1 MTPAARVMT
10 SCGAVYGGFEDAMG
24 HQENE
29 SRERRAATVAALARE
44 YAAALVAGDEVA
56 AEIVIREAMEADLG
70 AAEIDDEI
78 IAPALW
84 LVGEL
89 WERGEISVADE
100 HLASEIS
107 LRVLALHREVTRV
120 ALNRRNHHVMLATPE
135 GELHT
140 IALRMVGELL
150 RAAGYPIV
158 MLGAN
163 VPGHALVACV
173 RRHRPD
179 ILCLSATVPG
189 MSGPMYR
196 AIDAVHQA
204 MPSTQFI
211 IGGRSLTAEIRS
223 RAGIVVCQRVSE
235 AVEAADASVKHAQV
249 N

>member
-1 MTPAARVMT
+1 
-10 SCGAVYGGFEDAMG
+10 MG

-29 SRERRAATVAALARE
+29 SRERRAARISALARA

-56 AEIVIREAMEADLG
+56 AEIVVREAMEAGLG

-107 LRVLALHREVTRV
+107 LRVVALHREVTRV
-120 ALNRRNHHVMLATPE
+120 ALSRRAQRVMLATPA

-140 IALRMVGELL
+140 IGLRMVGELL
-150 RAAGYPIV
+150 REAGYPIV

-163 VPGHALVACV
+163 VPGRALVASV

-179 ILCLSATVPG
+179 ILCLSATLPG
-189 MSGPMYR
+189 MSGLVYR
-196 AIDAVHQA
+196 AIDEVHQVV
-204 MPSTQFI
+204 PSTQFI
-211 IGGRSLTAEIRS
+211 IGGRSLDAEIRS
-223 RAGIVVCQRVSE
+223 RPGIVVCQRVSE
-235 AVEAADASVKHAQV
+235 AVEAADASVKRAQL

>member
-1 MTPAARVMT
+1 
-10 SCGAVYGGFEDAMG
+10 MG

-29 SRERRAATVAALARE
+29 SPDRRAARISALARA
-44 YAAALVAGDEVA
+44 YTAALVAGDEVA
-56 AEIVIREAMEADLG
+56 AEIVIREAMEADLD

-84 LVGEL
+84 LVGDL

-120 ALNRRNHHVMLATPE
+120 ALNRRAHSVMLAAPA

-150 RAAGYPIV
+150 RDAGYPIV
-158 MLGAN
+158 MLGAD
-163 VPGHALVACV
+163 VPGHALVSSV

-179 ILCLSATVPG
+179 ILCLSATLPG
-189 MSGPMYR
+189 MSGVMYR
-196 AIDAVHQA
+196 AIDEVHRA

-211 IGGRSLTAEIRS
+211 IGGRRLAAEIRS
-223 RAGIVVCQRVSE
+223 RPGIVVCQRVSE
-235 AVEAADASVKHAQV
+235 AIEAADASVKRAHM

>member
-1 MTPAARVMT
+1 
-10 SCGAVYGGFEDAMG
+10 MG

-29 SRERRAATVAALARE
+29 SRERRAARITALARA

-56 AEIVIREAMEADLG
+56 AEIVIREAMEAKLD

-84 LVGEL
+84 LVGAL
-89 WERGEISVADE
+89 WERGEITVADE

-120 ALNRRNHHVMLATPE
+120 ALNRRAHQIMLATPS

-140 IALRMVGELL
+140 IALRMVAELL

-163 VPGHALVACV
+163 VPGHALVASV
-173 RRHRPD
+173 RRHRPE
-179 ILCLSATVPG
+179 ILCLSATLPG
-189 MSGPMYR
+189 MNGPMYR
-196 AIDAVHQA
+196 AIDEVHQA

-211 IGGRSLTAEIRS
+211 IGGRGLAAELGS
-223 RAGIVVCQRVSE
+223 RPGIVVCQRVSE
-235 AVEAADASVKHAQV
+235 VVEAADATVKRAQV

>member
-1 MTPAARVMT
+1 MAHR
-10 SCGAVYGGFEDAMG
+10 
-24 HQENE
+24 ENE
-29 SRERRAATVAALARE
+29 SRERRVARVSGLARM

-56 AEIVIREAMEADLG
+56 AEIAIREAMEANLD

-120 ALNRRNHHVMLATPE
+120 AQDRRTHHVMLATPA

-150 RAAGYPIV
+150 RSAGYPIV

-163 VPGHALVACV
+163 VPADALVACV
-173 RRHRPD
+173 RRHRAD
-179 ILCLSATVPG
+179 VLCLSATMPG
-189 MSGPMYR
+189 MSGLMCR
-196 AIDAVHQA
+196 TIDQVQKAI
-204 MPSTQFI
+204 PSTQFV
-211 IGGRSLTAEIRS
+211 IGGRGLSAGPRSLP
-223 RAGIVVCQRVSE
+223 GVMVCQRVSE
-235 AVEAADASVKHAQV
+235 AVEAVDASIKHAQV

>member
-1 MTPAARVMT
+1 
-10 SCGAVYGGFEDAMG
+10 MG
-24 HQENE
+24 DRENE
-29 SRERRAATVAALARE
+29 SRELRAARITALARM

-56 AEIVIREAMEADLG
+56 AEIAIREAMEANLR

-100 HLASEIS
+100 HVASEIS
-107 LRVLALHREVTRV
+107 LRVLALHREVARV
-120 ALNRRNHHVMLATPE
+120 TQDRRTHQVMLATPA

-163 VPGHALVACV
+163 VPAHALVACA

-179 ILCLSATVPG
+179 VLCLSATTPG
-189 MSGPMYR
+189 TSGPMCR
-196 AIDAVHQA
+196 AIDQVHQA
-204 MPSTQFI
+204 IPSAQFV
-211 IGGRSLTAEIRS
+211 IGGRGLSAGTYS
-223 RAGIVVCQRVSE
+223 RPGVVVCQRVSE
-235 AVEAADASVKHAQV
+235 AVEAVDASVKHARV

>member
-1 MTPAARVMT
+1 
-10 SCGAVYGGFEDAMG
+10 MG

-29 SRERRAATVAALARE
+29 SRERREARITALARAF
-44 YAAALVAGDEVA
+44 AAALVAGDEIA
-56 AEIVIREAMEADLG
+56 AEIVIREALEANLYAG
-70 AAEIDDEI
+70 EIDDEI

-84 LVGEL
+84 LVGAL
-89 WERGEISVADE
+89 WERGQITVADE

-120 ALNRRNHHVMLATPE
+120 ARSRRAHQIMLATPS
-135 GELHT
+135 GEMHT

-163 VPGHALVACV
+163 VPGQALVASV

-179 ILCLSATVPG
+179 ILCLSATLPG
-189 MSGPMYR
+189 MNGPMYR
-196 AIDAVHQA
+196 AIDEVHQA

-211 IGGRSLTAEIRS
+211 IGGRGLAAEIGS
-223 RAGIVVCQRVSE
+223 RPGIFVCQRVSE
-235 AVEAADASVKHAQV
+235 VVETADASIKRAQV

>member
-1 MTPAARVMT
+1 MNHEET
-10 SCGAVYGGFEDAMG
+10 
-24 HQENE
+24 E
-29 SRERRAATVAALARE
+29 SREPRSLRIRALARMYGAALA
-44 YAAALVAGDEVA
+44 AGDEVA
-56 AEIVIREAMEADLG
+56 AEIVIREAIDVGLS
-70 AAEIDDEI
+70 AAEIHDEI

-84 LVGEL
+84 RVGDL
-89 WERGEISVADE
+89 WERGEMSVADE

-120 ALNRRNHHVMLATPE
+120 SQDRRAHPVMLATPA

-163 VPGHALVACV
+163 VPADALVACA

-179 ILCLSATVPG
+179 VLCLSATMPSA
-189 MSGPMYR
+189 SGTVLC
-196 AIDAVHQA
+196 AIDHVHQA
-204 MPSTQFI
+204 IPSTRFVV
-211 IGGRSLTAEIRS
+211 GGRSVSADAHPRS
-223 RAGIVVCQRVSE
+223 GVMVCPRVSE
-235 AVEAADASVKHAQV
+235 AVEAVDASIKRAEA

>member
-1 MTPAARVMT
+1 
-10 SCGAVYGGFEDAMG
+10 MG
-24 HQENE
+24 HQEN
-29 SRERRAATVAALARE
+29 SRERRAARISELAGAYVAAIL
-44 YAAALVAGDEVA
+44 AGDEVA
-56 AEIVIREAMEADLG
+56 AEIAIREAMEENLDAG
-70 AAEIDDEI
+70 EIYDEV

-84 LVGEL
+84 RVGRL

-120 ALNRRNHHVMLATPE
+120 AQDRRTHQVMLATPA

-163 VPGHALVACV
+163 VPVQALVASV
-173 RRHRPD
+173 RRHRPAV
-179 ILCLSATVPG
+179 LCLSATMPG
-189 MSGPMYR
+189 MSDVMWR
-196 AIDAVHQA
+196 AIDQVHQA
-204 MPSTQFI
+204 SPSSRFVV
-211 IGGRSLTAEIRS
+211 GGRSL
-223 RAGIVVCQRVSE
+223 RAGVRPRPGVVVCRRLSE
-235 AVEAADASVKHAQV
+235 AVETVDASVKHAQV